1 MPSFDISSKVDPQL
15 LDNSINVAKKEILN
29 RFDFRGSKS
38 EIELDKKNL
47 VISITTED
55 DMKLEAIVD
64 SIRGRMIKQQLD
76 PRSLDEG
83 KERVASGFMLKKEI
97 KIKQGIDKET
107 SKTIMKLI
115 KDSKIKVTS
124 QTMDE
129 TIRVTAKK
137 IDDLQAVMALVRS
150 NPAIEIPLQFIN
162 MK

>member
-1 MPSFDISSKVDPQL
+1 
-15 LDNSINVAKKEILN
+15 
-29 RFDFRGSKS
+29 
-38 EIELDKKNL
+38 
-47 VISITTED
+47 
-55 DMKLEAIVD
+55 
-64 SIRGRMIKQQLD
+64 
-76 PRSLDEG
+76 
-83 KERVASGFMLKKEI
+83 MLKKEI